1 MTLENNF
8 LLELLTS
15 KLRAISDQLM
25 LKCLPLCTLLGPT
38 RTSVRDRPKFSLE
51 NSTFFHLFYW
61 HQKQASHDKITHTSS
76 FSLSLTS
83 NTANFKRVI
92 SFTVPSGNT
101 TVVRKY
107 GSIFCWRHSKE
118 THDNILTKYDQK
130 FKYNAQCLC
139 LWSLRTQLK
148 YALWIN
154 LMSSIKILFWLPR
167 QVEKTWLLFC
177 IFQSVGMHKVALY

>member
-1 MTLENNF
+1 MLTFHPSTVTVPQASGESRGLEIEWYTNKQTMIRTSLTGSWLLKITF

-61 HQKQASHDKITHTSS
+61 HQKQAPHDKITHTSS

-107 GSIFCWRHSKE
+107 GSIFC
-118 THDNILTKYDQK
+118 
-130 FKYNAQCLC
+130 
-139 LWSLRTQLK
+139 
-148 YALWIN
+148 
-154 LMSSIKILFWLPR
+154 
-167 QVEKTWLLFC
+167 
-177 IFQSVGMHKVALY
+177 